1 MASKQKNTN
10 TPKSLFAESIFRIAY
25 RFPLAQVFDDFL
37 TMTIAAFTQNL
48 ATGVS
53 WYEDEYLDTIAKYKD
68 SDLRFVFQEVLGHLV
83 LEMNTRLGSSEGND
97 VLGEFFEQ
105 HISNGRNGQYF
116 TPYHICKMMVLLN
129 YEAESYEFGEPLRIL
144 DPSCG
149 SGRMLLAAH
158 HTLGPGHEYYGI
170 DIDRTCVKMAALNL
184 FLHGMW
190 NSEVMCANAL
200 SPSDFVIS
208 YKISFLPLGI
218 FKIEEKE
225 QSKLWHMHRASF
237 IKETAP
243 SWGEQIVMNPVPFAE
258 RKKDEGNQLDL
269 FGTWPPV

>member
-10 TPKSLFAESIFRIAY
+10 TTNSQFAESIFRIAH
-25 RFPLAQVFDDFL
+25 RFSLAHVFDDFL

-48 ATGVS
+48 QTGLS
-53 WYEDEYLDTIAKYKD
+53 WYEDEYLATVARYKD
-68 SDLRFVFQEVLGHLV
+68 SDLRFVFQEALGHLV

-105 HISNGRNGQYF
+105 HISSGRNGQYF

-129 YEAESYEFGEPLRIL
+129 YETEPYEEGEPLSIL
-144 DPSCG
+144 DSSCG

-158 HTLGPGHEYYGI
+158 HTIGPGHEYYGI
-170 DIDRTCVKMAALNL
+170 DIDRTCVKMAAVNL

-200 SPSDFVIS
+200 APGDFVIA
-208 YKISFLPLGI
+208 YRISQFPFGI
-218 FKIEEKE
+218 FKIEDKEK
-225 QSKLWHMHRASF
+225 STLWHKHNASF
-237 IKETAP
+237 QKKPAA
-243 SWGEQIVMNPVPFAE
+243 GESITLNTVPFPE
-258 RKKDEGNQLDL
+258 RPKDDGMQLEL
-269 FGTWPPV
+269 FGNPPPV